1 MAQQSPTRARI
12 RRLRLR
18 RTVPSASV
26 HVRRRPED
34 ATEAEQTPKPRRRK
48 RVWRIVAFLIAL
60 IVLVTLTLRGRLPS
74 GPAVFDSMRHA
85 EIGWIAAA
93 AAMQGVSMLMFAAQQ
108 RALLQAWGVR
118 FRLGRAMAVTLA
130 RSAISISLP
139 AGAAVSAA
147 YALRHYRRAGASPE
161 IATATMIVSGL
172 ASIVGLAA
180 LYITGVLGIVTK
192 DPTKL
197 WTEPPAALAVTSIV
211 LFGILAGLVTAA
223 VTSIKRRRSGPK
235 QPRATVTPPPAGR
248 WARYA
253 WTAGNAAREAW
264 RAGGSLRIRDWTAAF
279 GYAAANWLTDL
290 LCLAF
295 STRAVGLPIGIT
307 TLASIYLGVQ
317 IVRQVPI
324 TPGGVGLIETA
335 FIAGITAAG
344 AGAASATAAVLL
356 YRVLSCWLI
365 IPIGFLATIP
375 LRQDPKMPDLTGT
388 NRPDAMRQPEP
399 SIPSS

>member
-1 MAQQSPTRARI
+1 MRSRDDLA
-12 RRLRLR
+12 
-18 RTVPSASV
+18 ASV
-26 HVRRRPED
+26 HGPQRDDVTQHD
-34 ATEAEQTPKPRRRK
+34 VAVHAKPKPSAGK
-48 RVWRIVAFLIAL
+48 RIWRVVAFAIA
-60 IVLVTLTLRGRLPS
+60 IAMLVTLTLRGRLPS
-74 GPAVFDSMRHA
+74 GPAVIASIRHA

-93 AAMQGVSMLMFAAQQ
+93 AAMQALSMLTFAAQQ

-118 FRLGRAMAVTLA
+118 FPIGRAMGVTLA

-147 YALRHYRRAGASPE
+147 YALRHYRRSGASPE

-180 LYITGVLGIVTK
+180 LYISGVLGIVTK

-211 LFGILAGLVTAA
+211 LGGILAGLIAAA
-223 VTSIKRRRSGPK
+223 VTSFRRRRSGPK
-235 QPRATVTPPPAGR
+235 QPTIIVTPAPTGR

-253 WTAGNAAREAW
+253 WTAWNAAREAW

-295 STRAVGLPIGIT
+295 STRALGLPIGIT

-365 IPIGFLATIP
+365 IPIGFLAAIP
-375 LRQDPKMPDLTGT
+375 LRREPQTSDPTDLAGT
-388 NRPDAMRQPEP
+388 EIAQPIRQPEP
-399 SIPSS
+399 SLPPT

>member
-1 MAQQSPTRARI
+1 MTA
-12 RRLRLR
+12 
-18 RTVPSASV
+18 
-26 HVRRRPED
+26 
-34 ATEAEQTPKPRRRK
+34 PRRSRK
-48 RVWRIVAFLIAL
+48 RLWRIIAFVVAIGLLA
-60 IVLVTLTLRGRLPS
+60 TLTLRGRMPS
-74 GPAVFDSMRHA
+74 GPDVFSALRHA
-85 EIGWIAAA
+85 EIGWIAVAA
-93 AAMQGVSMLMFAAQQ
+93 GMQALSMGAFAAQQ

-118 FRLGRAMAVTLA
+118 FPLGRAMSVTLA

-147 YALRHYRRAGASPE
+147 YALRHYRRAGASNE

-172 ASIVGLAA
+172 ASIVGLAL
-180 LYITGVLGIVTK
+180 LYITGVLGIVTQ

-197 WTEPPAALAVTSIV
+197 WSEPPAALVVTSIV
-211 LFGILAGLVTAA
+211 MGGILAGLIAA
-223 VTSIKRRRSGPK
+223 LVTSIRRRRVGPR
-235 QPRATVTPPPAGR
+235 QPTVTVTPAPTGR

-253 WTAGNAAREAW
+253 WTAWHSAREAW

-290 LCLAF
+290 LCLAA
-295 STRAVGLPIGIT
+295 STRALGLPIGIT

-344 AGAASATAAVLL
+344 TGAASATAAVLL

-375 LRQDPKMPDLTGT
+375 LRRDPKIPDLTGT
-388 NRPDAMRQPEP
+388 NEPEATRHPEP
-399 SIPSS
+399 SVPYG